1 MAIETEPDRPHVWGD
16 LGALQQIMS
25 NLIENACKYSPPG
38 TKVGIFITELETEAI
53 VQVADRGQGMS
64 EEEIATIFDR
74 FQQVDQSSTRA
85 SGGVGLG
92 LYIVNSLV
100 QAHNGHIEVESVPGQ
115 GSTFTVHFPKRTER
129 GS

>member
-1 MAIETEPDRPHVWGD
+1 
-16 LGALQQIMS
+16 MS
-25 NLIENACKYSPPG
+25 NLIENACKYSPAG
-38 TKVGIFITELETEAI
+38 TKVGIFITELETEAL

-100 QAHNGHIEVESVPGQ
+100 QAHNGHIEVESVPGK

-129 GS
+129 GA